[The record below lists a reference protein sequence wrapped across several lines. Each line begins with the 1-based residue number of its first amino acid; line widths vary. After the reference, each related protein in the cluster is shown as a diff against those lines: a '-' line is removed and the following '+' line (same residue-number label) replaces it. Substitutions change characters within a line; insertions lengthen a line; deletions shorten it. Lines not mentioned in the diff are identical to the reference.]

1 MPATTEGG
9 IQELMKLPKI
19 TKKEGGIL
27 LEYQYFFT
35 FMRYS
40 AYILRA
46 NPQQYCQVRV
56 LFKGGLFKK
65 CVGESELKAEK

>member
-1 MPATTEGG
+1 MMLATTEGE

-35 FMRYS
+35 
-40 AYILRA
+40 L
-46 NPQQYCQVRV
+46 
-56 LFKGGLFKK
+56 
-65 CVGESELKAEK
+65 CVTLHTF